1 MRLQGLPAADEHV
14 GSAAVGGKATSVIP
28 GWLPTALMVLFLAA
42 VARQGGRAI
51 TDPDTFWHLRLGHDI
66 MNARSLTSITEPWS
80 AVSDQPWV
88 PTQWLTE
95 VLLAIA
101 EDLGGL
107 PAIAW
112 LFTVALLTLVLLIHR
127 MARLAADAVP
137 AAFATGITVAAM
149 AASLSPR
156 PHLVTYICLALTL
169 LAWHRTIEDLQP
181 RWWLIP
187 LTWLWAMS
195 HGMWFVG
202 PVVGLAVL
210 LGLLVDARVDRQGA
224 LKLASIPVAGLVVAA
239 LTPVGPALLGAPFA
253 VAGVGS
259 FITEWQAPSFRSP
272 GPAAAALMVA
282 VVVMSWARSTRR
294 VPWAQVALLALA
306 VGWILL
312 ATRTVAL
319 GALIVSPLFAATLQ
333 TMLRRGRSAPTSRES
348 WTLVVAALAIACVT
362 ALVVPRTAADPAAVP
377 SRLDTELD
385 ALAPGAVIFNDY
397 KLGGWLRWH
406 HPDLEPVVDGMT
418 EAYSVEHLRDYG
430 RTQAVAGGWEDTFDE
445 WDPEA
450 ALLLEDSPLATAL
463 VDRRG
468 WTSIAEDEGYVLL
481 LPSS

>member
-1 MRLQGLPAADEHV
+1 MRLLAQPGPDKQVRNEV
-14 GSAAVGGKATSVIP
+14 GREASSAIP

-66 MNARSLTSITEPWS
+66 VSARSLTSITQPWS

-95 VLLAIA
+95 VVLAAA

-107 PAIAW
+107 PAVAW
-112 LFTVALLTLVLLIHR
+112 LFTVAMLALVLLIHR
-127 MARLAADAVP
+127 LSRRVADAVP
-137 AAFATGITVAAM
+137 AAFATAITIVAM

-156 PHLVTYICLALTL
+156 PHVVTYICLALTL
-169 LAWHRTIEDLQP
+169 LASHGTIEDLRP

-195 HGMWFVG
+195 HGMWFLG
-202 PVVGLAVL
+202 PIVGLAVL
-210 LGLLVDARVDRQGA
+210 LGLVLDARVDRQCA
-224 LKLASIPVAGLVVAA
+224 LKLAAVPVVGLVVAA
-239 LTPVGPALLGAPFA
+239 VTPVGPALLGAPFA

-282 VVVMSWARSTRR
+282 VVVVSWARSTRR
-294 VPWAQVALLALA
+294 VPWAHVALLALG

-319 GALIVSPLFAATLQ
+319 GALIVSPLFAATIQ
-333 TMLRRGRSAPTSRES
+333 GMLRRHHRPPTSRES
-348 WTLVVAALAIACVT
+348 WTLVIAALAVACVT
-362 ALVVPRTAADPAAVP
+362 ALVVPQTASRPASVP
-377 SRLDTELD
+377 SRLDGELD
-385 ALAPGAVIFNDY
+385 ALTDGAVIFNDY
-397 KLGGWLRWH
+397 KLGGWLRWR
-406 HPDLEPVVDGMT
+406 HPHLEPVVDGMT

-430 RTQAVAGGWEDTFDE
+430 RTQAVAGGWEDTFAD

-450 ALLLEDSPLATAL
+450 ALLLENSPLATAL
-463 VDRRG
+463 VDRHG
-468 WTSIAEDEGYVLL
+468 WISLAEDEGYLL
-481 LPSS
+481 LVPSS

>member
-1 MRLQGLPAADEHV
+1 MRLLGRPEPDEHV
-14 GSAAVGGKATSVIP
+14 GNAVGVESTSVIP

-42 VARQGGRAI
+42 VARQGARAI

-66 MNARSLTSITEPWS
+66 MSARSLTSITEPWS

-95 VLLAIA
+95 VVLAIA

-112 LFTVALLTLVLLIHR
+112 LFTVALLALVLLIHR
-127 MARLAADAVP
+127 MTRRVADSVP
-137 AAFATGITVAAM
+137 AAFATGLTVAAM

-156 PHLVTYICLALTL
+156 PHLVTYLCLCLTL
-169 LAWHRTIEDLQP
+169 LAWHGTVEDLRP

-202 PVVGLAVL
+202 PVLGVAVL
-210 LGLLVDARVDRQGA
+210 LGLALDGRLDRQLA
-224 LKLASIPVAGLVVAA
+224 VKLAAVPAAGLLVAA

-294 VPWAQVALLALA
+294 VPWAHVALLALA

-333 TMLRRGRSAPTSRES
+333 GMLRRDRSTPTARES
-348 WTLVVAALAIACVT
+348 RTLVLAAVAIACVT
-362 ALVVPRTAADPAAVP
+362 ALVVPQSASDPAAVP
-377 SRLDTELD
+377 VRLDTELD
-385 ALAPGAVIFNDY
+385 ALTPGAVVFNDY
-397 KLGGWLRWH
+397 KLGGWLRWQ

-418 EAYSVEHLRDYG
+418 EAYSVQHLRDYG
-430 RTQAVAGGWEDTFDE
+430 RTQAVAGGWEDTFDG

-450 ALLLEDSPLATAL
+450 ALVLENSPLATAL

-481 LPSS
+481 VPSS